1 MAAIAAYRCWKHA
14 LLWGG
19 VLLLLMARVPLLW
32 QTGEFVSED
41 GWVFF
46 AGAFNAPWYESI
58 LTPFAGYFRIEA
70 RLLAE
75 FLSGLSLI
83 RQPYGFALGGL
94 AINAAMLVLFYAPR
108 FRSVLPDDGHR
119 GLIVLLLA
127 LAPNAENLGLVTGQ
141 HWYVAFAFTLLLV
154 MESPTRL
161 RGRIAM
167 VAGSS
172 LAIWSAPAVLVLWPL
187 LAFAVARSTPGFP
200 RLWKTVAL
208 IQLTLAGLAVMV
220 FSGTEGGRAG
230 EFVMSQVPLALEHL
244 LVRGWVWVG
253 LLGRWLGE
261 VTINHVPLVADGG
274 GLMIILGLVG
284 LLWRHRQQDGL
295 RALVLLMLAAGG
307 MAMASLW
314 RTAYIGELANAD
326 LPLHERYLTVPTLL
340 LIVVVGVLFF
350 RLANPR
356 RLTLVIVFTFQAV
369 LFVTGWSRENHWARA
384 AGEFRLRD
392 YAAEIERF
400 QHEVS
405 AAGYP
410 ASLYV
415 PSPIP
420 YWGLV
425 LESGGGY
432 WHHPD
437 AGVLDGVRATH
448 SPDGGYESWLG
459 RFEMVPTGG
468 DVAGNEIEHERWGR
482 LRYTGTEAGRV
493 WFVDAQARQ
502 LFTSK
507 LLYPY
512 AWRIGPTRFTLIA
525 PSPSEG

>member
-1 MAAIAAYRCWKHA
+1 M
-14 LLWGG
+14 G
-19 VLLLLMARVPLLW
+19 
-32 QTGEFVSED
+32 
-41 GWVFF
+41 FF
-46 AGAFNAPWYESI
+46 AGAFNAPWHES
-58 LTPFAGYFRIEA
+58 LFTPFAGYFRIEA
-70 RLLAE
+70 RLFAE
-75 FLSGLSLI
+75 LLSELPLVGH
-83 RQPYGFALGGL
+83 PYGFALGGL
-94 AINAAMLVLFYAPR
+94 AINAAILVLFYAPG
-108 FRSVLPDDGHR
+108 FRSVSPEDGHR

-154 MESPTRL
+154 MEPPSNL
-161 RGRIAM
+161 GGRIGV

-172 LAIWSAPAVLVLWPL
+172 LAIWSSPSVLVLWPFL
-187 LAFAVARSTPGFP
+187 VFAIARSTPGFS

-208 IQLTLAGLAVMV
+208 IQLTLAGLAVAV
-220 FSGTEGGRAG
+220 LSGTEGGRAG
-230 EFVMSQVPLALEHL
+230 EFAITQVPLALEHL
-244 LVRGWVWVG
+244 LIRGWVWIG
-253 LLGRWLGE
+253 LLGRWVGE
-261 VTINHVPLVADGG
+261 ITLSHVPLVVDGL
-274 GLMIILGLVG
+274 GLMIGLGLVW
-284 LLWRHRQQDGL
+284 LLWRHRQQDGF
-295 RALVLLMLAAGG
+295 RALVLLMLAGGG

-314 RTAYIGELANAD
+314 RTAYIGELAASD
-326 LPLHERYLTVPTLL
+326 LPLHERYLTLPTLL

-350 RLANPR
+350 RLLNPS
-356 RLTLVIVFTFQAV
+356 RLTLAIVFTIQAV
-369 LFVTGWSRENHWARA
+369 LFVAGWSRESHWARP

-400 QHEVS
+400 QHDAVE
-405 AAGYP
+405 AGRP

-437 AGVLDGVRATH
+437 AGILDGVHAINTSEH
-448 SPDGGYESWLG
+448 EYDSWLG
-459 RFEMVPTGG
+459 RFEVMPKIGNTAV
-468 DVAGNEIEHERWGR
+468 NEIEHERWGR

-493 WFVDAQARQ
+493 WFVDAQDRQ